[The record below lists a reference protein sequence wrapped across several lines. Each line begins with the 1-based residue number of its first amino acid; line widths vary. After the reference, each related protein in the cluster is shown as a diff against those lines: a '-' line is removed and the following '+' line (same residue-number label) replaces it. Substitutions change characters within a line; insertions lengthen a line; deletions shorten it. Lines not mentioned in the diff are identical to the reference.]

1 MNLKVKVRLEITGKD
16 SDMIVKSL
24 IDDHSKFMKCRRL
37 NDSFHCTTEG
47 NANDV
52 RKTLNEFFESLIF
65 LEEVSKAMDA
75 RVG

>member
-1 MNLKVKVRLEITGKD
+1 MYLKVKVRLEITGKD

-24 IDDHSKFMKCRRL
+24 IDDHSKFIKCRKL

-47 NANDV
+47 SANDV
-52 RKTLNEFFESLIF
+52 RKTLNEFFESLIY
-65 LEEVSKAMDA
+65 LEQVSKTVDA